1 MTQYR
6 VMGMA
11 TNAKRG
17 VGPAIVE
24 ANSVEE
30 AKEVFAEGEGMTLTK
45 MTSAGLVV
53 MAEEV

>member
-11 TNAKRG
+11 TNAKHG

-30 AKEVFAEGEGMTLTK
+30 AKEVFAEAEGITLAK
-45 MTSAGLVV
+45 MTFAGLVV
-53 MAEEV
+53 MAEEI